1 MKNKVLIVSCLILI
15 IFVFSYQK
23 GIARSVSAAS
33 SKKIGVVS
41 VLNILRDCK
50 RNEKYRGKIAAEQDK
65 LEVEFRE
72 LEADIRADEAG
83 LKTLKPNTDDYLDRA
98 KALMQKQAGFQAQQE
113 FYKRRIE
120 LKYQQWVEKLYKDIL
135 SQVKKVAR
143 QKGLDIVIEQTE
155 PELPVAGYTALM
167 TIMSTH
173 KVLYSQGCVNIT
185 AEVLAL
191 VDAMK

>member
-65 LEVEFRE
+65 LEVEFRK